1 MNYKQDYQPLLESIA
16 NNVNPWLTIG
26 SIFFLCFC
34 AWKSLFG
41 KVVSKEDKTGLEV
54 VREYFR
60 QRLLL
65 IAILLHMLAAFI
77 LFLLSIVVEPSLNK
91 MWYLNIIAS
100 SYIETLSMFW
110 PHILVLL
117 TASIFISYCWHRY
130 TYPAIQKFIRKHTK
144 RKSEDKLSDIRD
156 EMDNVKSIEF
166 KPSDYYKDGYF
177 FFGLDDNHQ
186 PIYLDDKQF
195 ASRHSK
201 ILGPSQTGKG
211 VGLGVLIDQAI
222 RKGWGVWFNDIK
234 PDDFIYHIMRQA
246 CLETGRELNY
256 LDLNGTYGTYEP
268 FKNGTLRQR
277 EERIKRACKINDGG
291 TDADHYKSGN
301 RQVLDFLLPKCDGS
315 LTHLL
320 DLLNGNGLNDN
331 DYEFVIEKG
340 STLKER
346 IQEFLKLEALQPS
359 DNRTQFNIQELMND
373 GEVVYVKG
381 NISDDLVRK
390 ANISLLDEFIQLGL
404 GGQQKQQIFMV
415 LDEVRFLVTDQLA
428 NSLATLLSKKINM
441 AIAYQAKNDLAN
453 APDKSLNV
461 GSIMNGIETNTLIT
475 MSYRGHDEETAKWVA
490 GMTGTRIKEITKMEG
505 VELDRFGSEKW
516 TGKKTYGQQEE
527 YLIPTNRI
535 LSFNPRVGAFI
546 NGGDLACLIKTC
558 WIPVKEFFTYPT
570 ESTPVFTTASTNINR
585 EVDLDDTASS
595 EKKHEEKKQLNQEAD
610 ELMKMME
617 QEL

>member
-1 MNYKQDYQPLLESIA
+1 MNNKQNYQPLLEFIA
-16 NNVNPWLTIG
+16 NNANPWLTIG
-26 SIFFLCFC
+26 SIFLLCFC

-54 VREYFR
+54 VREYLR

-65 IAILLHMLAAFI
+65 IAILLHMLTAFI
-77 LFLLSIVVEPSLNK
+77 LFLLSIIVEPSLNK
-91 MWYLNIIAS
+91 MWYINILTTN
-100 SYIETLSMFW
+100 YIETLSTFY
-110 PHILVLL
+110 PHILMLL
-117 TASIFISYCWHRY
+117 TVAVFISYYWHRY

-144 RKSEDKLSDIRD
+144 RKSEDRLSDIRD
-156 EMDNVKSIEF
+156 EMNNVKPIEF
-166 KPSDYYKDGYF
+166 NPSEYYKKGYF
-177 FFGLDDNHQ
+177 FFGLDDNDQ

-195 ASRHSK
+195 SSRHSK

-234 PDDFIYHIMRQA
+234 PDDFIYHIMKQS
-246 CLETGRELNY
+246 CLDTGRKLNY

-301 RQVLDFLLPKCDGS
+301 RQVLDLLLPKCDGS
-315 LTHLL
+315 LSHLL
-320 DLLNGNGLNDN
+320 KLLTGEDLNEDE
-331 DYEFVIEKG
+331 YEFVTKKG
-340 STLKER
+340 STLRER

-359 DNRTQFNIQELMND
+359 DNRTQFNIQELMNHGD
-373 GEVVYVKG
+373 VVYIKG

-390 ANISLLDEFIQLGL
+390 ANITLLDEFIQLGL

-428 NSLATLLSKKINM
+428 NSLATLLSKNINM

-535 LSFNPRVGAFI
+535 LSFNPRVGVLI

-558 WIPVKEFFTYPT
+558 WIPVNTFFAYPT
-570 ESTPVFTTASTNINR
+570 ESTPVLTSASIDIAR
-585 EVDLDDTASS
+585 EITSDNADSL
-595 EKKHEEKKQLNQEAD
+595 KKKQEEKKQRNQKAD
-610 ELMKMME
+610 ELMKKME
-617 QEL
+617 